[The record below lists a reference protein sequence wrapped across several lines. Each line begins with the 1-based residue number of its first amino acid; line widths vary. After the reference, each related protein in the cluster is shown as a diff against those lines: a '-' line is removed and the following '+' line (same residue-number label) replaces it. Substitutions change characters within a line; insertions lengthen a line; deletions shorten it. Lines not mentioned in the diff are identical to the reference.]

1 METKTVMTDAQ
12 KWLREYLE
20 SDNWRT
26 EPKGV
31 WAARQF
37 LEVMSDHTCGDGDW
51 CAFDQ
56 HGHSGKAQCVD
67 WDEWERCVRQDGE
80 ELNPRLE
87 YPTAPPPVHPQRGT
101 A

>member
-1 METKTVMTDAQ
+1 VMTDAQ

-20 SDNWRT
+20 SDNWRD

-37 LEVMSDHTCGDGDW
+37 LEVLPDDPCGDGEW
-51 CAFDQ
+51 CAFDG
-56 HGHSGKAQCVD
+56 HGHGGKAQTVD
-67 WDEWERCVRQDGE
+67 WDEWESSVRRRGE

-87 YPTAPPPVHPQRGT
+87 YPTAPPLAPPQPD
-101 A
+101 APEQA